1 MRVSVLTENFFLL
14 LKYKLSVS
22 YVCPLLSRGR
32 SSKCRWT
39 TSHVQQCNV
48 LNTWLQSCGIQ
59 CKKKSGSLFPFCLSI
74 HMSGQDTFWYLVV
87 QCSAGKTLAFGIPA
101 MTHVLKKKK
110 EKKATTPLCLVLSP
124 TRELA
129 QQVTPLHL
137 LVYFILLF
145 LLCVLPSTLF
155 WNSLLQFVWPC
166 MDFCN

>member
-1 MRVSVLTENFFLL
+1 VSFAIKREEFQVQMNYITCPTVQC
-14 LKYKLSVS
+14 LKH
-22 YVCPLLSRGR
+22 R
-32 SSKCRWT
+32 
-39 TSHVQQCNV
+39 
-48 LNTWLQSCGIQ
+48 LQSCGIQ

-145 LLCVLPSTLF
+145 LLCVLSSTLF
-155 WNSLLQFVWPC
+155 
-166 MDFCN
+166 